1 MAEKPDVK
9 DVAEKIRQLKEW
21 LAVFQEE
28 YDIPA
33 DAMETLNKKINELVD
48 EVADIT
54 CE

>member
-9 DVAEKIRQLKEW
+9 GVAEKIRQLKEW

-33 DAMETLNKKINELVD
+33 DAMDTLSKKIDELVD